1 MITDCCPDFYYTM
14 NFLRV
19 FPPLIVFSLALGVCY
34 WLFWS
39 QPDPRKFPTS
49 QMVPKVQVE
58 TLSLQ
63 SYQVWLSSQG
73 TVQARTEST
82 LVSQV
87 RGEVI
92 SISPSFRA
100 GGFFEEGEILL
111 EIDPRDYRVEIL
123 VSEAGLAQ
131 AELRYA
137 EEQAGANQAY
147 ADWKRLRPDDEP
159 NDLVMRKPQLKQAE
173 ANVESARAR
182 LEIAKLNLERTKIKA
197 PFAGRILSKNVDV
210 GQFVSPGNTLARIY
224 AVDYAEIRLPL
235 SERQFAFIDLP
246 EAYRG
251 VEVEA
256 ETGAEVY
263 LNWSVGNESHDWV
276 GKIVRAEGAL
286 DARSRQLF
294 IVAQVADPY
303 GKQEDGKPPLKVG
316 SFVQATI
323 RGKELQDMYVIPRE
337 LYRKN
342 EYVLVVDKG
351 NKLRRKQIMVEWGDV
366 DNLVVNEGFDP
377 GDRICLTP
385 INFPVDG
392 MSVNIIEEDGVPVAQ
407 NDEPKSYQR
416 SGS

>member
-1 MITDCCPDFYYTM
+1 MK
-14 NFLRV
+14 FLRV
-19 FPPLIVFSLALGVCY
+19 FPPLIVLSLALGVCY

-39 QPDPRKFPTS
+39 QPEPRKFPTS
-49 QMVPKVQVE
+49 QNVPNVQVE

-63 SYQVWLSSQG
+63 PYQVWLSSQG

-87 RGEVI
+87 RGEII

-100 GGFFEEGEILL
+100 GGFFEEGEVLL

-137 EEQAGANQAY
+137 EEQANANQAY

-182 LEIAKLNLERTKIKA
+182 LEIAKLNLERTKITA

-251 VEVEA
+251 EEVEA

-342 EYVLVVDKG
+342 EYVLVVDKN
-351 NKLRRKQIMVEWGDV
+351 NKLRRKHIVVEWGDV
-366 DNLVVNEGFDP
+366 DNLVVSKGFDP
-377 GDRICLTP
+377 GDRVCLTP

-407 NDEPKSYQR
+407 NDEPKPFQH